1 MHGPTNVKF
10 HNDVLGAGISHIVQ
24 INATQPTDSLVT
36 CIMSHCLNS
45 QPRVVIHI
53 IILYDCNEFKLVS
66 VHDEQVHCC
75 RTTGGKE
82 RQNFNILLKVSIRR

>member
-66 VHDEQVHCC
+66 VHDEQVPLQ
-75 RTTGGKE
+75 GVA
-82 RQNFNILLKVSIRR
+82 FLWILYLKVWEILKY